1 MRVNEK
7 TRPPGPG
14 PGILLF
20 VRWHDEK
27 LVAQNKRAV
36 KGGEEKKKKKEK
48 SGRKEVLTLGGK
60 NKGEQRGVACLI
72 RWLALRS
79 TGFTF
84 SSPFTGNIFN
94 EVL

>member
-36 KGGEEKKKKKEK
+36 KGGEEKKKGEI
-48 SGRKEVLTLGGK
+48 RKEGSFDAWREK
-60 NKGEQRGVACLI
+60 
-72 RWLALRS
+72 
-79 TGFTF
+79 
-84 SSPFTGNIFN
+84 
-94 EVL
+94 